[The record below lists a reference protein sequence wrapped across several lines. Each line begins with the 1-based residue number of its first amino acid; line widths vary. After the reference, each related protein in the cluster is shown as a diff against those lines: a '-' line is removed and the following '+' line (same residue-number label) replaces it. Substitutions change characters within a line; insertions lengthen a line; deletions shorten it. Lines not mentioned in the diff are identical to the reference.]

1 MHYCGRMPE
10 TTGSIRPGGRTARTR
25 EAVLAAVRE
34 TLADPDAELTVPA
47 VAERAGVH
55 PTTVYRR
62 WRTIESLLLDAVVG
76 DVQTSSPVPASGDLH
91 ADLTD
96 YVGRLLTSLRGPRAL
111 GMLRA
116 LIAASRASTDPQEVM
131 TIMQPRVDDF
141 RAMLEAAGVTGV
153 GGLQLV
159 ELVIYPA
166 YVWAQLGAPL
176 DPATDTGR
184 LVDAALAVVRASS
197 TPDTAERS
205 AGAVDDRHPG

>member
-1 MHYCGRMPE
+1 MPE
-10 TTGSIRPGGRTARTR
+10 RTGSRRPGGRTARTR

-34 TLADPDAELTVPA
+34 TLADPAAELTVPA

-62 WRTIESLLLDAVVG
+62 WRTIESLLLDVVVG
-76 DVQTSSPVPASGDLH
+76 DVRASSPVPASGDLR

-96 YVGRLLTSLRGPRAL
+96 YVERLLTSLRGPHAL

-116 LIAASRASTDPQEVM
+116 LVAASRAAAGPQDVM
-131 TIMQPRVDDF
+131 TIVQPRIDDF

-153 GGLQLV
+153 SGLQLV
-159 ELVIYPA
+159 ELVVYPA

-176 DPATDTGR
+176 DPGSDTGR
-184 LVDAALAVVRASS
+184 LVDAALAVVRPSPA
-197 TPDTAERS
+197 PEP
-205 AGAVDDRHPG
+205 AGRPRGATDDRHPG